1 MFFFFLII
9 HCNGLIDDRLT
20 VNRMGYGI
28 MFDKIGELA
37 DSGGI
42 TYYTQTWSL
51 IIPNYTVPSVEFI
64 NCTGLIPELQ
74 VLCNTVNNLIRT
86 VNLDVYK
93 TITTA
98 KIRLSKGLEVVP
110 LANITKLLN
119 SDQIEPRS
127 RRKRK
132 KRSVSFST
140 TLPPLNTA
148 PPPIPDWLKEDSE
161 QNNFEYFIPGRAA
174 GELFT
179 NIFNMPGSSQIKN
192 AVRNL

>member
-1 MFFFFLII
+1 
-9 HCNGLIDDRLT
+9 
-20 VNRMGYGI
+20 MGYGI

-51 IIPNYTVPSVEFI
+51 IIPNYT
-64 NCTGLIPELQ
+64 
-74 VLCNTVNNLIRT
+74 
-86 VNLDVYK
+86 VYK

-148 PPPIPDWLKEDSE
+148 PLPPIPDWLKEDSE